1 LASLLSNTSNSNSIS
16 ETTLLNESEVTRYLT
31 TVLLEIEVTKFL
43 ISQSKTALCRPH
55 PSTLS
60 LFGASSQKSALAEL
74 ILVLHNFDLAFQ
86 ILQEFRLPLPQI
98 YLNAAQK
105 IVRKSQIKLNEFLRY
120 IKGTV
125 SDEELDQVTLTCIE
139 VLAVELHE
147 PKTAEKYV
155 PKLSSDNTKVKALI
169 ICQKLKAAYLCAVQS
184 GNTNLI
190 ECIKREAQNLG
201 DKTVLDLCSKYLL
214 LSQETSNLT

>member
-1 LASLLSNTSNSNSIS
+1 
-16 ETTLLNESEVTRYLT
+16 
-31 TVLLEIEVTKFL
+31 L

-60 LFGASSQKSALAEL
+60 LFGASSQKSGRFFSFEGFENVLALAEL